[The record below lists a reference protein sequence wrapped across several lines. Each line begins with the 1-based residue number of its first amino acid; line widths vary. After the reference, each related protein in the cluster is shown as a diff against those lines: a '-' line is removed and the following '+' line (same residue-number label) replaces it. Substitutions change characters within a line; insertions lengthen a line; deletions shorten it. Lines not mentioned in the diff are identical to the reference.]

1 MHLLL
6 DGRGP
11 LHAQLTRALKSTLF
25 TGSARTGERL
35 PATRSLARELGVS
48 RNTVLAAYEQLRAEG
63 LVDGR
68 VGSGSYVASP
78 LQASRP
84 AIATEGPGSPAQSAY
99 ARRMRAF
106 HDNARL
112 ASAMDQQV
120 RHRFQYGMPL
130 TNPALTN
137 LWARELSRAALYTRP
152 AYPPVQGLPA
162 LREAVCDYLARRRG
176 VQAMPEDVLIVAG
189 TQQAIALTSRVLL
202 DAGDSVAIEDPQYF
216 ATRRVLQIH
225 GATLCAVP
233 VDGDGLVVDALPVRA
248 PRLVCVTP
256 SHQFPSGAVMSLP
269 RRLDLLDYARRQ
281 SCWIFEDDYD
291 GEFRY
296 NGQPLAAL
304 RSLDDTGRV
313 IYVGS
318 FSKTLFPALRLGYL
332 VMPPGLRQDFIAAK
346 WAEDF
351 GSPAIEQAA
360 LANFIAGGGFERH
373 LRRSA
378 KTLAERRAALM
389 RGLEGCSRGRLE
401 IADSNAGMH
410 VAVWLRDKSR
420 AQGEALIA
428 YARTQGL
435 GLNPIA
441 PSYLMPPDRA
451 GLLMGF
457 GAMSPS
463 EIEQGIE
470 VFARCLDHAYG
481 EHERAHPSAQ
491 ENGPAAQGRPVHGSR
506 EWHERTIAQR
516 AVAQPRPRRRAA
528 AG

>member
-25 TGSARTGERL
+25 SGSARTGERL
-35 PATRSLARELGVS
+35 PPTRALARELGVS

-63 LVDGR
+63 LLDSR

-78 LQASRP
+78 PQASRP
-84 AIATEGPGSPAQSAY
+84 AIASDGAATPAQSAY

-112 ASAMDQQV
+112 ASAMEV
-120 RHRFQYGMPL
+120 RLRHRFQYGMPL

-176 VQAMPEDVLIVAG
+176 VQVMPEDVLIVAG

-202 DAGDSVAIEDPQYF
+202 DAGDAVAIEDPQYF

-233 VDGDGLVVDALPVRA
+233 VDDDGLVVEELPVRP

-269 RRLDLLDYARRQ
+269 RRLALLDYARRQ

-318 FSKTLFPALRLGYL
+318 FSKALFPALRMGYL
-332 VMPPGLRQDFIAAK
+332 VMPPGLREDFIAAK

-378 KTLAERRAALM
+378 RTLAERRGVLM
-389 RGLEGCSRGRLE
+389 RGLEACSHGRLE
-401 IADSNAGMH
+401 IADSHAGMH
-410 VAVWLRDKSR
+410 VPVWLRDKSR
-420 AQGEALIA
+420 AQGDDLIA

-435 GLNPIA
+435 GLHPIA
-441 PSYLMPPDRA
+441 PSYLLPPDRA

-481 EHERAHPSAQ
+481 EPARSHAVQEKSAAVQ
-491 ENGPAAQGRPVHGSR
+491 RLPVHDSR
-506 EWHERTIAQR
+506 ERSDSAIALR
-516 AVAQPRPRRRAA
+516 AVARARPGRRAA
-528 AG
+528 SG